1 MIVVDK
7 HGNYMEVVPEPTAM
21 KETDKGLVVTYT
33 VIKEYK

>member
-7 HGNYMEVVPEPTAM
+7 HGNYKEVDPEPTNM
-21 KETDKGLVVTYT
+21 KETDEGLVVTYT